1 MSSHVNDEKRKVMRV
16 FIIINV
22 VCVMLYLVTFL
33 YSATSAHPTTLMLR
47 PYRWYGEPVFPTEL
61 VEGIANAVF
70 FVAAVAIAFKARKK
84 HVENQKI
91 APLLL
96 SMTFFSWAVAIGFQL
111 FISIFTCE
119 IVDLTSQILET
130 ALRFAPFLFLSVG
143 VFFVVFFVMEIF
155 EGGVFVG
162 KNRPRIVFFSVIN
175 ILLIFLLGII
185 VLGRMLIPISSEMAS
200 SIAPV
205 LLIAAV
211 GLGGIGFLASS
222 IIQAKS
228 SISLLKKT
236 QEPATRKG
244 IMLIGIAGLILIAW
258 FASELTEA
266 VLWMFYPDTANRFFV
281 IDIFMITSSILLV
294 FGGTLVYFGYIY
306 PAMRAREKS
315 QA

>member
-1 MSSHVNDEKRKVMRV
+1 MSSHVNDEKRMVTLV
-16 FIIINV
+16 FVAIYAACTI
-22 VCVMLYLVTFL
+22 LYLVTFL
-33 YSATSAHPTTLMLR
+33 YSALSTHPTTLVLR
-47 PYRWYGEPVFPTEL
+47 PYRWYTEPAFPTEP

-70 FVAAVAIAFKARKK
+70 FVAATTISFKARKK
-84 HVENQKI
+84 HEENQKI

-96 SMTFFSWAVAIGFQL
+96 AMTFFSWAVAIGFQL
-111 FISIFTCE
+111 FISVFACE
-119 IVDLTSQILET
+119 IVDVTSQILET
-130 ALRFAPFLFLSVG
+130 ALKFAPFLFLSVG

-175 ILLIFLLGII
+175 ITLICLLGMI
-185 VLGRMLIPISSEMAS
+185 VLGRVFVPISSEMAGS
-200 SIAPV
+200 VAPV

-228 SISLLKKT
+228 SFSLLKKT
-236 QEPATRKG
+236 QEQATRRG

-266 VLWMFYPDTANRFFV
+266 VLWMVYPDTASRFFG
-281 IDIFMITSSILLV
+281 IDIFMMTSSVLLV
-294 FGGTLVYFGYIY
+294 FGGILVYFGYIY
-306 PAMRAREKS
+306 PAMRSRHKG
-315 QA
+315 